1 MEENW
6 KITDNRIV
14 LYLDIMGF
22 KDLVQKVDPKS
33 LHTHLKEAISFA
45 SEMKHIGYADLERA
59 GFRKFPEIKSQVFS
73 DSIVFTSEGI
83 STADIYTIT
92 KGAKW
97 VSSALFQH
105 HITFRGAIACGNMTY
120 DDQNSIF
127 FGQPLI
133 DAYLLEQQLDLFG
146 ITVHHSFE
154 GLLKH
159 SFKKKK
165 CEDSLQDYVPY
176 PIKTSKGKA
185 THLVLDWIRFA
196 EEIHG
201 NTFHHQIYSILSSQM
216 SGGPKHYLDNTYNF
230 LKESLTRPII
240 DRDYK

>member
-1 MEENW
+1 
-6 KITDNRIV
+6 
-14 LYLDIMGF
+14 
-22 KDLVQKVDPKS
+22 
-33 LHTHLKEAISFA
+33 
-45 SEMKHIGYADLERA
+45 
-59 GFRKFPEIKSQVFS
+59 
-73 DSIVFTSEGI
+73 
-83 STADIYTIT
+83 
-92 KGAKW
+92 
-97 VSSALFQH
+97 
-105 HITFRGAIACGNMTY
+105 
-120 DDQNSIF
+120 
-127 FGQPLI
+127 
-133 DAYLLEQQLDLFG
+133 LDLFG